1 VKTPACCLLGLLV
14 LGSSSTAG
22 AAADPS
28 PAAPAPSP
36 ATPPPLPPPST
47 STPPPLPPP
56 AEPAPVIT
64 AQTPSSPEPARAEA
78 AVTAASPAPHAPSML
93 EPDAA
98 TPRAS
103 DTRVAMW
110 RLELG
115 YRGSYVPSAGF
126 DPFSTNDFLPQVSL
140 TASRTLFA
148 ASAFSLALGLA
159 WDHGSSDATARGDET
174 SLDFNRF
181 TVPIEA
187 RVHFGRWGY
196 AFARVAPGVAVANAT
211 LGDPSE
217 PAALTK
223 TQWLF
228 ATDLS
233 GGYAWLV
240 WPPTREPSSTAR
252 LWLQADGGYGWVA
265 SERLDL
271 GPALASTDARL
282 ANGADLGS
290 LSMSGAFFRL
300 GAAISY

>member
-1 VKTPACCLLGLLV
+1 VTVAPLTLQSPSMTEAD
-14 LGSSSTAG
+14 
-22 AAADPS
+22 AAAS
-28 PAAPAPSP
+28 R
-36 ATPPPLPPPST
+36 TF
-47 STPPPLPPP
+47 
-56 AEPAPVIT
+56 
-64 AQTPSSPEPARAEA
+64 
-78 AVTAASPAPHAPSML
+78 
-93 EPDAA
+93 
-98 TPRAS
+98 

-140 TASRTLFA
+140 DASRTLLA
-148 ASAFSLALGLA
+148 TSAFSLAVGLA
-159 WDHGSSDATARGDET
+159 WDHGSSDATARGDVT

-196 AFARVAPGVAVANAT
+196 AFARVAPGVAAEKAT
-211 LGDPSE
+211 LNDPSE

-240 WPPTREPSSTAR
+240 WPPTREPSTSPR
-252 LWLQADGGYGWVA
+252 LWIQADGGYGWVA
-265 SERLDL
+265 SQRLDL

-282 ANGADLGS
+282 ANGVDLGS